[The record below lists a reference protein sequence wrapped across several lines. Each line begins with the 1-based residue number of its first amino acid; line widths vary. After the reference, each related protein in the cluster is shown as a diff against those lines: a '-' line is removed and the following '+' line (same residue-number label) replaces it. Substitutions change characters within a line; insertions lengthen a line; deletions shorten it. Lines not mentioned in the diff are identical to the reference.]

1 MPTIIIVAV
10 LVLFAFFLKLQS
22 QQSKDLYKL
31 KPLMT
36 DNEKEFYVRLVEA
49 LPNHYIFSQVALG
62 ALLQPNIKGNN
73 RKYYSVRG
81 TFSQKIA
88 DYVVCDKAMKV
99 VAIVE
104 LDDRTHNASKD
115 GKRDLMLEQ
124 AGYTVVRWNSKKKPT
139 AQEIAE
145 RFKPEVVSN

>member
-10 LVLFAFFLKLQS
+10 LVLFAFAFFLKLQS

-104 LDDRTHNASKD
+104 LDDRTHSTNKD
-115 GKRDLMLEQ
+115 GKRDAMLEQ

-139 AQEIAE
+139 GLPPI
-145 RFKPEVVSN
+145 